1 MRFLG
6 RFLLLAIGLGL
17 AIPFGFLALLVGV
30 MLDPAARDLLGTLS
44 LASVEAIVADL
55 AEGGLADA
63 ESLSL
68 FVELWAG
75 LTTLVVAPPTF
86 AALVGEVAGWR
97 SFAWYGGAAGALAA
111 ALPWLARS
119 RMAEAALPA
128 EGRITGL
135 LFLAGAVSG
144 LVYWLVAGHSAGRAA
159 STAG

>member
-97 SFAWYGGAAGALAA
+97 SFAWYGGAAGA
-111 ALPWLARS
+111 PPGQR
-119 RMAEAALPA
+119 
-128 EGRITGL
+128 
-135 LFLAGAVSG
+135 
-144 LVYWLVAGHSAGRAA
+144 
-159 STAG
+159 

>member
-6 RFLLLAIGLGL
+6 RLLLLTVGLGL

-30 MLDPAARDLLGTLS
+30 TLDPAARDLLGALG
-44 LASVEAIVADL
+44 LASVEAIVSDL
-55 AEGGLADA
+55 ADGVPADA
-63 ESLSL
+63 EAFS
-68 FVELWAG
+68 FVVELWAG
-75 LTTLVVAPPTF
+75 LTTLLVAPPAF

-111 ALPWLARS
+111 ALPWLSRS
-119 RMAEAALPA
+119 RMTEPALPA
-128 EGRITGL
+128 EGRITAL

-159 STAG
+159 SPVR